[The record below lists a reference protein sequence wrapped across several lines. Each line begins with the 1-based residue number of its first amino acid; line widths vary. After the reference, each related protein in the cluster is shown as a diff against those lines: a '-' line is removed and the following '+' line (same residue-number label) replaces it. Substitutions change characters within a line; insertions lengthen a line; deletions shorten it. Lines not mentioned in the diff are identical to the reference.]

1 MRENILQLVSKG
13 RKQWVG
19 QEVFLSLKIPSYSP
33 CFVGPD
39 TVMEKDNIVGGED
52 CMLAADLLYNFG

>member
-1 MRENILQLVSKG
+1 M
-13 RKQWVG
+13 G